1 VGIVRTSA
9 QYLQVGVQ
17 WYLLLLGLISMSV
30 ALFNLLPLLP
40 LDGGNILFAVIEGIR
55 RCGVPRRIYERFSS
69 VGMALILLIT
79 VIALSNDIGPKPQ

>member
-17 WYLLLLGLISMSV
+17 WYLMLLGVISMSV

-40 LDGGNILFAVIEGIR
+40 LDGGNILFAVTEAVT
-55 RCGVPRRIYERFSS
+55 CGVVSRTCGHETCR
-69 VGMALILLIT
+69 
-79 VIALSNDIGPKPQ
+79 

>member
-9 QYLQVGVQ
+9 QYLQIGLP

-40 LDGGNILFAVIEGIR
+40 LDGGNIAISLIEGLR
-55 RCGVPRRIYERFSS
+55 RRPVPLAVYQRLSML
-69 VGMALILLIT
+69 GTLLILVIT
-79 VIALSNDIGPKPQ
+79 VIALSNDIGPSPH